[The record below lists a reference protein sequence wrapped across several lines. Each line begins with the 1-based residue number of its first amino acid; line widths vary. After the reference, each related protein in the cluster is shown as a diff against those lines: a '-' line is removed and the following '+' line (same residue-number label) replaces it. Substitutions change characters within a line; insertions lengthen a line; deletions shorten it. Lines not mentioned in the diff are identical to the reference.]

1 MRQMMNF
8 ELGFFHE
15 LEGPIS
21 SIAQLQRIRQRIV
34 MRTLSQTQGP
44 LLALNQGHERYGI
57 DTQP

>member
-1 MRQMMNF
+1 MNF